1 MAIERNGRALHDGMR
16 EIAVT
21 VDRVEDLI
29 PYIEE
34 TAGDLL
40 AWARLYL
47 ELGLKPLPRRCGSK
61 HPGVRWKPYQDRSPT
76 SDEIADW
83 FRDPDTTGIC
93 TVLDNTPFVVL
104 ELDAATSEQLPDARA
119 LLTNARIAVPHACP
133 HVVSGSGRSEQ
144 FWFRSTTV
152 RRRYIA
158 ALTHADGAKAG
169 GVQLDIL
176 ASGIVVL
183 PPTPHLSTGRSYR
196 WLPPFLTRAS
206 VPELP

>member
-1 MAIERNGRALHDGMR
+1 MRNIH
-16 EIAVT
+16 VT
-21 VDRVEDLI
+21 VERVEDLS

-40 AWARLYL
+40 TWARLYL
-47 ELGLKPLPRRCGSK
+47 GLGLKPLPRRCGAK

-76 SDEIADW
+76 SDEVGEW
-83 FRDPDTTGIC
+83 FRDPHTTGIC

-104 ELDAATSEQLPDARA
+104 ELDAATPEQLPDARA
-119 LLTNARIAVPHACP
+119 LLTNAGIVIPHACP
-133 HVVSGSGRSEQ
+133 HVISGSGRSEQ

-152 RRRYIA
+152 RGRYIS
-158 ALTHADGAKAG
+158 ALTHAD

-183 PPTPHLSTGRSYR
+183 PPTPHLSTGRPYR

-206 VPELP
+206 LPELP